1 MVATMLTPIYV
12 LGGSHKKELKMKTR
26 KLGKTEIKVSELV
39 LGGGYVGGIFLQSDE
54 KEKLRAIQHAINSGI
69 NLIDTAPSYGNG
81 ESERAVGKL
90 LSQLTPRPYLA
101 TKVQIDPLIRKDLA
115 GQVEKSIT
123 GSLTRLETS
132 SVDLIQLHNPL
143 SKEDDIKHLGVDHLL
158 GKNGVIKAL
167 QKAKD
172 SGLTKYIGMTAL
184 GNPASCQ
191 IAIKTAAFDTAQVYY
206 NMLNP
211 SADITVPNNWTQ
223 TNFLKLM
230 TTCEDYK
237 IGIMNIR
244 VFAAGILASTKR
256 TGREIAV
263 TRSGDFKFE
272 EDEQRAEKLFRYL
285 PKSKYTMAQQALRF
299 SLANQKISCVILGL
313 ASFSELKESLHVASA
328 PPMDHP
334 SLEKLKQVYNSNYT
348 LTV

>member
-1 MVATMLTPIYV
+1 
-12 LGGSHKKELKMKTR
+12 MKTR
-26 KLGKTEIKVSELV
+26 KLGKTGINVSELV
-39 LGGGYVGGIFLQSDE
+39 LGGGYVGGILLQSDE
-54 KEKLRAIQHAINSGI
+54 EEKLRAVQHAMDSGI

-81 ESERAVGKL
+81 ESEKSVGNL
-90 LSQLTPRPYLA
+90 LPHVSPKPYLA
-101 TKVQIDPLIRKDLA
+101 TKVQIDPLIREDLA
-115 GQVEKSIT
+115 GQVEKSINA
-123 GSLTRLETS
+123 SLTRLKTS
-132 SVDLIQLHNPL
+132 SVDLVQLHNPL
-143 SKEDDIKHLGVDHLL
+143 SKEDDIKHLGIDHLL
-158 GKNGVIKAL
+158 GENGVINAL

-211 SADITVPNNWTQ
+211 SADMTVPSNWTQ
-223 TNFLKLM
+223 LNFLKLM
-230 TTCEDYK
+230 NTCEDYQ

-256 TGREIAV
+256 SGREIAI
-263 TRSGDFKFE
+263 TGSGDFKFE

-299 SLANQKISCVILGL
+299 SLANQKISCVVLGL
-313 ASFSELKESLHVASA
+313 ASLSELKESLYVASA
-328 PPMDHP
+328 APMDNP

-348 LTV
+348 LAV